1 MADEPAAPNTVT
13 PAVRNRSAAQ
23 GDVPETL
30 TRRYYVDGRGGAGL
44 GFYVDARIE
53 RPAFRDEG
61 RRLASARTDPNA
73 IRDMALIA
81 RHRGWAIVTV
91 RGTAEFRREAWLA
104 GRTLGIEV
112 RGHRPTERDIQEL
125 DRRIDRRLAVEARS
139 GRERKDQQH
148 GRPGQSRETVVDDP
162 GAQANLRVVQAVV
175 SARVAEPSAQQRIM
189 ASARQRIADW
199 LERGARI
206 EPLQMGGRHEEVER
220 AGARER
226 IRGR

>member
-1 MADEPAAPNTVT
+1 MADDPQAANTVT
-13 PAVRNRSAAQ
+13 PAIRNRSAVQ
-23 GDVPETL
+23 GDVPDAL

-61 RRLASARTDPNA
+61 RKLASARTDPNA

-81 RHRGWAIVTV
+81 RHRGWSIVTV

-125 DRRIDRRLAVEARS
+125 DRRIDRRNAARDRSQRARDRPDDERSEIEPADRERRRAANGRDQLRIVEAVARN
-139 GRERKDQQH
+139 RLE
-148 GRPGQSRETVVDDP
+148 DP
-162 GAQANLRVVQAVV
+162 SAQARILAAAH
-175 SARVAEPSAQQRIM
+175 ARVA
-189 ASARQRIADW
+189 DW
-199 LERGARI
+199 LKRGARF
-206 EPLQMGGRHEEVER
+206 ERVLPSER
-220 AGARER
+220 AQTPSQDRQRER
-226 IRGR
+226 SR